1 MKFSA
6 ILILP
11 AMLMASSVALADRYK
26 HIEQVID
33 ASDLDTV
40 QLEISVGEVDIE
52 TYDGDEIQL
61 EIDIEAPR
69 SWFSF
74 QRPDA
79 EDVELEI
86 HDRGSEVYIGINEQN
101 IEQTWY
107 IRMPAKLALEIE
119 MGVGDIQIE
128 DFANDLEMELGV
140 GAVRVEVADVD
151 YDSIHA
157 SVGVGDATVRG
168 FSNSSDNERSF
179 VSADSYYHGSG
190 ELEMEIEVGVGDI
203 EVRKL

>member
-1 MKFSA
+1 MKSSA
-6 ILILP
+6 ILIVP

-26 HIEQVID
+26 HIEQTID
-33 ASDLDTV
+33 ASDLDAV

-52 TYDGDEIQL
+52 TYDGNEIQL
-61 EIDIEAPR
+61 EIDIEAQR
-69 SWFSF
+69 FWFSF
-74 QRPDA
+74 RRTHA

-86 HDRGSEVYIGINEQN
+86 DDRGSAVYIGITESN
-101 IEQTWY
+101 IEQTWR
-107 IRMPAKLALEIE
+107 IRMPAKLALDIE

-151 YDSIHA
+151 YEAIHA
-157 SVGVGDATVRG
+157 SAGVGDATVRG
-168 FSNSSDNERSF
+168 FSNRSDNERSF

-190 ELEMEIEVGVGDI
+190 EFEMEIKVGVGDI